1 MKPPNL
7 LGPSCCCPT
16 QCWHVNHTCV
26 PASPHQPKLAIPW
39 PCAGPGGQTL
49 RQAPALA
56 ARRPATWM
64 HTWAPDAG
72 EGQAALER
80 SPHRPT
86 ARTHQVKRSEGQ
98 AALECGPHRPTAGT
112 HRVKRSAVWGSRA
125 PLKEASEA
133 TDKVG
138 TPP

>member
-1 MKPPNL
+1 
-7 LGPSCCCPT
+7 
-16 QCWHVNHTCV
+16 
-26 PASPHQPKLAIPW
+26 
-39 PCAGPGGQTL
+39 
-49 RQAPALA
+49 
-56 ARRPATWM
+56 M